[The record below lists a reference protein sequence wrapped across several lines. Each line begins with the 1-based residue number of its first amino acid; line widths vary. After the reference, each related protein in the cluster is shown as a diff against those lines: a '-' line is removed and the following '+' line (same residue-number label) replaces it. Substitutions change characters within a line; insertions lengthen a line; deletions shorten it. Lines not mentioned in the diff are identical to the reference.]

1 MDALELL
8 GLIGQG
14 ETSKVQ
20 FKQFFHIQVILI
32 CNSIRES
39 NKFRADSEIYYI
51 CCTQKNEP

>member
-20 FKQFFHIQVILI
+20 FKQLLDSNDGIAAENG
-32 CNSIRES
+32 CNV
-39 NKFRADSEIYYI
+39 
-51 CCTQKNEP
+51 